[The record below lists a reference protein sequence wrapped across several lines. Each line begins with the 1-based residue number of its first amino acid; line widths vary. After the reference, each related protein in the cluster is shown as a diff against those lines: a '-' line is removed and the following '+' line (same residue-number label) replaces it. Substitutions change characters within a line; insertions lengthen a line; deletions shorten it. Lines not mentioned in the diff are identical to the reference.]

1 MENND
6 DISIKLEKQNLIR
19 EEIINKGYDSIQ
31 FIEYLI
37 QCKGPGGENINSWSV
52 QDLKYAIKDF
62 IELNKSNSKN
72 ENNVENKKEEK
83 SNNNVEQNTINKP
96 LNKNQI
102 QNENKFDMPA
112 PLAPQEKNLSESVL
126 MNIIDIKNNI
136 FTDSSKK
143 LEKIDYGLQTPD
155 SLDCR
160 PIDKTDLSA
169 HEEVYIKIGFPE
181 KISGGFFGRDSVS
194 FTVAAIPLGFVV
206 KRNYI
211 DFEWF
216 KDILTRLYSSNFIP
230 SLPSLFLYQK
240 KGNDDSF
247 FKECIRNLEKFM
259 NYLILDPIIKNS
271 QILYDFLC
279 VENENEF
286 KKKQKEYEN
295 TTPSN
300 DIQNNQSI
308 NGKIDINITE
318 EAEKNFIYIK
328 NFSYEN
334 EKLFRQ
340 LIHNLNSIEDDFIN
354 VIKKLNESS
363 LIWDK
368 LYNLNEKFYKKE
380 TNYQEEIYKQMKN
393 MFNSLEQFLKKEN
406 DLLKID
412 IKENFNFF
420 SNNLNNF
427 SQLFKKVEE
436 CKRIFIK
443 EEKDLVSL
451 KNDLFNKT
459 HLGNKVEENVDLSKL
474 LPRNTEAT
482 LEMKKNYGFY
492 LNRAI
497 NEFDRLKVMDKEII
511 KNNIIN
517 SFKSQVDNINK
528 FQGEMKGITN
538 IINGLGKEK
547 NQDEKED
554 KKEEK
559 KEEMKDKDNNIN
571 KINSN

>member
-380 TNYQEEIYKQMKN
+380 NNYQEEIYKQMKN

>member
-37 QCKGPGGENINSWSV
+37 QCKGPGGENINSWSL

-62 IELNKSNSKN
+62 IELNKRNSKN

-230 SLPSLFLYQK
+230 SLPSLFLYQR

-295 TTPSN
+295 TTPCN

-318 EAEKNFIYIK
+318 EAEKNIKNIK

-354 VIKKLNESS
+354 VIKKINESS

-380 TNYQEEIYKQMKN
+380 NNYQEEIYKQMKN
-393 MFNSLEQFLKKEN
+393 MLNSLEQFLKKEN

-492 LNRAI
+492 LNKVI

-538 IINGLGKEK
+538 IINGLGKKK